1 MGPITAPSATAVF
14 DHTIAGSPRTAGRQP
29 RDHRPSEALSRQE
42 EGPQMGCAEV
52 AEPEVRPCRVPTR
65 GGHGLRPHGFA
76 RRTSEGD
83 MTLRRSRGRRLV
95 LVAVAA
101 LALVLAACSEV
112 KNNGQNS
119 MEPKGPE
126 AQKIYNLFV
135 PILIIAIIV
144 GIAIIVATVTL
155 ALKFRYKKGSNENP
169 KQIHGNTRLEI
180 GWTVLPA
187 LLLAI
192 IAVPT
197 VATIFDLAQNPGP
210 QALQVNV
217 EGKQWW
223 WQFSYPD
230 AKVVTADELV
240 IPAGR
245 DVYVSLRACDG
256 VSSTP
261 DTCNVIHSF
270 WVPELAGKKDVV
282 PGQTNHLTLKA
293 DKPGTYLGQCAE
305 YCGLSHANMRFRVI
319 AKSASDFQQWLS
331 EQQQGPVNPLFEPDG
346 TTPAG
351 PTQSL
356 IVKTF
361 QCTNCHTFDDSS
373 KATYGPNLTHL
384 ASRTTFA
391 SGSYPLTKQNLTNW
405 VRNAPSMIPMSS
417 QDCRPAP
424 PPPGEG
430 ICVGM
435 PSFIE
440 NTPPGEQS
448 MTQQQAEDIADFLL
462 EQK

>member
-1 MGPITAPSATAVF
+1 
-14 DHTIAGSPRTAGRQP
+14 
-29 RDHRPSEALSRQE
+29 
-42 EGPQMGCAEV
+42 
-52 AEPEVRPCRVPTR
+52 
-65 GGHGLRPHGFA
+65 
-76 RRTSEGD
+76 
-83 MTLRRSRGRRLV
+83 MTPRRSRGRRLV

-101 LALVLAACSEV
+101 VALVLAACSEV

-119 MEPKGPE
+119 LEPKSPQ
-126 AQKIYNLFV
+126 ADKIYNLFV

-155 ALKFRYKKGSNENP
+155 AIKFRYKKGKNENP

-180 GWTVLPA
+180 GWTILPA

-197 VATIFDLAQNPGP
+197 VATIFDLAENPGAS
-210 QALQVNV
+210 ALQVNV

-230 AKVVTADELV
+230 AKVVTADEMI
-240 IPAGR
+240 IPTGR
-245 DVYVSLRACDG
+245 DVHLHLTACDG
-256 VSSTP
+256 TGTSK
-261 DTCNVIHSF
+261 TCNVIHSF
-270 WVPELAGKKDVV
+270 WVPELSGKKDVV
-282 PGQTNHLTLKA
+282 PGQTNTLTISA

-319 AKSASDFQQWLS
+319 AKSPSDFQEWLS
-331 EQQQGPVNPLFEPDG
+331 EQQQGPVNPLYESDG

-351 PTQSL
+351 STQEL

-361 QCTNCHTFDDSS
+361 QCTNCHSFDDSS
-373 KATYGPNLTHL
+373 QATYGPNLTHL

-391 SGSYPLTKQNLTNW
+391 SGTYPLNQKNLTAW
-405 VRNAPSMIPMSS
+405 VRDAPSMIPMAS
-417 QDCRPAP
+417 QGCRY
-424 PPPGEG
+424 PPGEG

-435 PSFIE
+435 PSFID
-440 NTPPGEQS
+440 NTPPGQQT
-448 MTQQQAEDIADFLL
+448 MTQQQAEEIANFLL

>member
-1 MGPITAPSATAVF
+1 
-14 DHTIAGSPRTAGRQP
+14 
-29 RDHRPSEALSRQE
+29 
-42 EGPQMGCAEV
+42 
-52 AEPEVRPCRVPTR
+52 
-65 GGHGLRPHGFA
+65 
-76 RRTSEGD
+76 
-83 MTLRRSRGRRLV
+83 MTPRRSRGRRLV

-119 MEPKGPE
+119 LEPKGPQ
-126 AQKIYNLFV
+126 AQKIYDLFV

-144 GIAIIVATVTL
+144 GIAIIIATVFL
-155 ALKFRYKKGSNENP
+155 AVKFRYKKGTNENP
-169 KQIHGNTRLEI
+169 KQVHGNTRLEI

-210 QALQVNV
+210 SALQVTV

-230 AKVVTADELV
+230 AKVVTADEMI
-240 IPAGR
+240 IPTGR
-245 DVYVSLRACDG
+245 DVFVHLTACDG
-256 VSSTP
+256 AGAAK
-261 DTCNVIHSF
+261 TCNVIHSF
-270 WVPELAGKKDVV
+270 WVPELSGKKDVV
-282 PGQTNHLTLKA
+282 PGQENTLTLNA

-319 AKSASDFQQWLS
+319 AKSPADFQTWLS
-331 EQQQGPVNPLFEPDG
+331 EQQQGPVNPLTDSDG
-346 TTPAG
+346 KPAG
-351 PTQSL
+351 PTQEL
-356 IVKTF
+356 LTNAKNFGCV
-361 QCTNCHTFDDSS
+361 NCHVFDDSS
-373 KATYGPNLTHL
+373 KASYGPNLTHL

-391 SGSYPLTKQNLTNW
+391 SGSYPLNRSNLINW
-405 VRNAPSMIPMSS
+405 VKDAPSMIPMSS
-417 QDCRPAP
+417 QGCRLP
-424 PPPGEG
+424 PSAGG

-435 PSFIE
+435 PSF
-440 NTPPGEQS
+440 TTDTPTSPPGYKP

>member
-1 MGPITAPSATAVF
+1 
-14 DHTIAGSPRTAGRQP
+14 
-29 RDHRPSEALSRQE
+29 
-42 EGPQMGCAEV
+42 
-52 AEPEVRPCRVPTR
+52 
-65 GGHGLRPHGFA
+65 
-76 RRTSEGD
+76 
-83 MTLRRSRGRRLV
+83 MTPRRSRGRRLV

-101 LALVLAACSEV
+101 VALLLAACSEV
-112 KNNGQNS
+112 DNNGQNS
-119 MEPKGPE
+119 LQPKGSQ
-126 AQKIYNLFV
+126 AQKIYDLFV
-135 PILIIAIIV
+135 PIAIIAIVV
-144 GIAIIVATVTL
+144 GIAVLTATVVL
-155 ALKFRYKKGSNENP
+155 AIRFRHRPGKNENP
-169 KQIHGNTRLEI
+169 KQIHGNTKLEI

-210 QALQVNV
+210 QALHVTV

-230 AKVVTADELV
+230 AKVVTADEMV

-245 DVYVSLRACDG
+245 DVYLSLKACDG
-256 VSSTP
+256 AGASE
-261 DTCNVIHSF
+261 TCNVVHSF

-282 PGQTNHLTLKA
+282 PGQTNHLTIMA

-319 AKSASDFQQWLS
+319 AKSPADFQQWLS
-331 EQQQGPVNPLFEPDG
+331 EQQQGPVNPLYESDG

-351 PTQSL
+351 PTQDL

-361 QCTNCHTFDDSS
+361 QCTNCHVFDDSS
-373 KATYGPNLTHL
+373 KAAYGPNLTHL
-384 ASRTTFA
+384 ASRSTFA
-391 SGSYPLTKQNLTNW
+391 SGSYQLNHSNLAKW
-405 VRNAPSMIPMSS
+405 VRDAPSMIPMSS
-417 QDCRPAP
+417 QDCRY
-424 PPPGEG
+424 PPGQG

-435 PSFIE
+435 PSFIK
-440 NTPPGEQS
+440 NTPPGMQS
-448 MTQQQAEDIADFLL
+448 MTTQQADDIATFLL

>member
-1 MGPITAPSATAVF
+1 
-14 DHTIAGSPRTAGRQP
+14 
-29 RDHRPSEALSRQE
+29 
-42 EGPQMGCAEV
+42 
-52 AEPEVRPCRVPTR
+52 
-65 GGHGLRPHGFA
+65 
-76 RRTSEGD
+76 
-83 MTLRRSRGRRLV
+83 MTPRRSRGRRLV

-101 LALVLAACSEV
+101 VALVLAACSEV

-119 MEPKGPE
+119 LEPKSPQ
-126 AQKIYNLFV
+126 AQKIDNLFV

-144 GIAIIVATVTL
+144 GIAIMAATIFL
-155 ALKFRYKKGSNENP
+155 AIKFRYKKGKNENP

-180 GWTVLPA
+180 GWTILPA

-197 VATIFDLAQNPGP
+197 VATIFDLAENPGAS
-210 QALQVNV
+210 ALQVNV

-230 AKVVTADELV
+230 AKVVTADEMV
-240 IPAGR
+240 IPTGR
-245 DVYVSLRACDG
+245 DVFLHLRACDG
-256 VSSTP
+256 TSDTP

-270 WVPELAGKKDVV
+270 WVPELSGKRDVV
-282 PGQTNHLTLKA
+282 PGQTNTLTISA

-319 AKSASDFQQWLS
+319 AKSPADFQEWLS
-331 EQQQGPVNPLFEPDG
+331 EQQQGPVNPLYESDG

-351 PTQSL
+351 PTQDL

-361 QCTNCHTFDDSS
+361 QCTNCHSFDDSS
-373 KATYGPNLTHL
+373 QATYGPNLTHL
-384 ASRTTFA
+384 ASRSTFA
-391 SGSYPLTKQNLTNW
+391 SGTYPLNKKNLTQW
-405 VRNAPSMIPMSS
+405 VQDAPSMIPMSS
-417 QDCRPAP
+417 QGCRY
-424 PPPGEG
+424 PPGEG

-440 NTPPGEQS
+440 NTPPGQKS

>member
-1 MGPITAPSATAVF
+1 
-14 DHTIAGSPRTAGRQP
+14 
-29 RDHRPSEALSRQE
+29 
-42 EGPQMGCAEV
+42 
-52 AEPEVRPCRVPTR
+52 
-65 GGHGLRPHGFA
+65 
-76 RRTSEGD
+76 
-83 MTLRRSRGRRLV
+83 MTPRRSRGRRLV

-101 LALVLAACSEV
+101 VALLLAACSEV
-112 KNNGQNS
+112 KHNGQNS
-119 MEPKGPE
+119 LEPKSPQ
-126 AQKIYNLFV
+126 ADKIYDLFV
-135 PILIIAIIV
+135 PIAIIAIIV
-144 GIAIIVATVTL
+144 GIAIMVATVFL
-155 ALKFRYKKGSNENP
+155 AVKFRYKKGKNENP

-180 GWTVLPA
+180 GWTILPA

-197 VATIFDLAQNPGP
+197 VATIFDLAENPGP

-230 AKVVTADELV
+230 AKVVTADEMV
-240 IPAGR
+240 IPTGR
-245 DVYVSLRACDG
+245 DVFLHLKACDG
-256 VSSTP
+256 SGTSV
-261 DTCNVIHSF
+261 TCNVIHSF

-282 PGQTNHLTLKA
+282 PGQTNTLTISA

-319 AKSASDFQQWLS
+319 AKSPADFQEWLS
-331 EQQQGPVNPLFEPDG
+331 EQQQGPVNALYESDG

-351 PTQSL
+351 PTQKL
-356 IVKTF
+356 IVDTF
-361 QCTNCHTFDDSS
+361 QCTNCHVFDDSS
-373 KATYGPNLTHL
+373 KAAYGPNLTHL

-391 SGSYPLTKQNLTNW
+391 SGTYPLTRDNLINW
-405 VRNAPSMIPMSS
+405 VKDAPSMIPMSS
-417 QDCRPAP
+417 QDCRYPVSP
-424 PPPGEG
+424 SN

-435 PSFIE
+435 PSFID
-440 NTPPGEQS
+440 NTPPGQQS